1 MLHIEHYS
9 KTYPG
14 GKKAV
19 NDLTLHVGPGE
30 IYGFIGHNGAGKTT
44 TLRAVAG
51 VMDFTEGTITIDG
64 HDIKKDPVQAKRV
77 TAFLPDNPDIYAF
90 MKGIDYLNFIA
101 DLYDIPA
108 DQRTADIG
116 KYSDAFELT
125 DNLGSP
131 IGSYSHGMRQKLALI
146 SAFIR
151 RPRLLILDEPFVGLD
166 PSAAH
171 IMKGYLSELC
181 QSGSAVFFL
190 PMYWRWRKSCATR
203 LPLSKRE
210 TGAKRLHG
218 GAGGGFLPGK
228 RIFRTGGRAMKIF
241 CPVERQPPV
250 YASFLNQFQGTQ

>member
-1 MLHIEHYS
+1 MLYIEHYS

-19 NDLTLHVGPGE
+19 DNLTLHVQPGE

-64 HDIKKDPVQAKRV
+64 HDIKKDPVGAKRV
-77 TAFLPDNPDIYAF
+77 TAFLPDNPDLYEF

-108 DQRTADIG
+108 GQRTAGIG
-116 KYSDAFELT
+116 KYAGAFELT
-125 DNLGSP
+125 GNLGSP
-131 IGSYSHGMRQKLALI
+131 IGSYSHGMRQKLALF

-166 PSAAH
+166 PAAAH
-171 IMKGYLSELC
+171 LMKGCLAELC
-181 QSGSAVFFL
+181 QGGSAVFFSTHVL
-190 PMYWRWRKSCATR
+190 EVVEKLCHKIAIIKHGQLIKSGPTAE
-203 LPLSKRE
+203 LVGDSSLE
-210 TGAKRLHG
+210 DV
-218 GAGGGFLPGK
+218 FLELEGEK
-228 RIFRTGGRAMKIF
+228 
-241 CPVERQPPV
+241 
-250 YASFLNQFQGTQ
+250 